1 MEWLMELIID
11 HGHIYLH
18 KSVIYVARE
27 RLPRPARDRS
37 LSLSLSLLG
46 TAVIIIW
53 RVAYDGTKAQM
64 RHL

>member
-27 RLPRPARDRS
+27 RLPRPARDG
-37 LSLSLSLLG
+37 SLSLSLLG
-46 TAVIIIW
+46 TAVIMIW
-53 RVAYDGTKAQM
+53 RVAYDGTRAQM